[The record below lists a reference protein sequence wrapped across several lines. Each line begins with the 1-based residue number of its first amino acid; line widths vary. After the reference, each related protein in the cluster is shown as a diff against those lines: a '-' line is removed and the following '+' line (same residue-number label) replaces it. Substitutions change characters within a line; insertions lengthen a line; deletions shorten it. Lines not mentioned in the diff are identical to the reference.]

1 MLRINKEGSY
11 IKVVGVENKLFPD
24 NGSITFPLNSLVL
37 TIDESDIA
45 TFRSAANNDV
55 IFSAMIDELTISGN
69 AVSKDNIMSAWSL
82 VAYSTTGGGGSEGG
96 AVNSVNGQTGDVV
109 LTASSIGA
117 YSKSEVDNLLTNYAD
132 SDDIAA
138 VADEIS
144 GIHTTTDAQDTRITE
159 NTQKISDLKVEMG
172 EVKASVALKQDKLVS
187 GTNIKTVNNES
198 ILGQGNIEIVVPTID
213 AYTRQQTDDLLAGKQ
228 DKGNYATDTY
238 VQQYTY
244 DKATI
249 DNKVAAG
256 GTFDPSAYYSKN
268 DVDNLLAEKAGNN
281 QALSVQNT
289 SISGENN
296 TITFSKKSVD
306 NTVQE
311 QDTINFKTINGNA
324 ILGSGNIQIDGSTDL
339 SDYYNKAQTD
349 AAIDT
354 KIAALV
360 NSAPETLDTLEELAN
375 ALGDDPNFAATMTT
389 ELGKK
394 ANVGASYTKEESDAK
409 YLTEH
414 QSLENYLTKS
424 DASNTYEPKLVSGT
438 TIKTINNQSILGSG
452 NILIEAGST
461 IDAYTK
467 TESNQLFVLIETY
480 NAKITELESRITEL
494 ESSLG
499 NVSTALDSINGE
511 VIA

>member
-11 IKVVGVENKLFPD
+11 IKVVGEENKLFPD

-55 IFSAMIDELTISGN
+55 IFSAMIGELTISDN
-69 AVSKDNIMSAWSL
+69 AVSKDNIMSAWAL
-82 VAYSTTGGGGSEGG
+82 VAYSTSGGGGGG

-109 LTASSIGA
+109 VTASSIGA
-117 YSKSEVDNLLTNYAD
+117 YSKSEVDNLL
-132 SDDIAA
+132 A
-138 VADEIS
+138 VKAEKAEITALNNEIS

-159 NTQKISDLKVEMG
+159 NAQKIGGLEVEMG
-172 EVKASVALKQDKLVS
+172 EVKASVALKQDELVS
-187 GTNIKTVNNES
+187 GTNIKTINNES

-249 DNKVAAG
+249 DNKVSAG
-256 GTFDPSAYYSKN
+256 GTFDPSAYYNKN

-289 SISGENN
+289 SIHGENS
-296 TITFSKKSVD
+296 TITLSKNSVD
-306 NTVQE
+306 NTVQK

-324 ILGSGNIQIDGSTDL
+324 IIGSGNIQIDASTDL

-349 AAIDT
+349 SAIDT

-414 QSLENYLTKS
+414 QSLENYLTKA

-480 NAKITELESRITEL
+480 NAKITELESRITSL

-499 NVSTALDSINGE
+499 NVSTSLDSINGE

>member
-11 IKVVGVENKLFPD
+11 IKVVGEENKLFPD

-69 AVSKDNIMSAWSL
+69 AVSKDNIMSAWAL
-82 VAYSTTGGGGSEGG
+82 VAYSTSGGGGSEGG

-117 YSKSEVDNLLTNYAD
+117 YSKSEVDNLLAEKAGNNEITALNN
-132 SDDIAA
+132 
-138 VADEIS
+138 EIS

-159 NTQKISDLKVEMG
+159 NAQKIGGLEVEMG

-187 GTNIKTVNNES
+187 GTNIKTINNES

-249 DNKVAAG
+249 DNKIAAG
-256 GTFDPSAYYSKN
+256 GTFDPSAYYNKN

-289 SISGENN
+289 SIHGENN

-311 QDTINFKTINGNA
+311 QDTINLKTINGNA
-324 ILGSGNIQIDGSTDL
+324 ILGSGNIQIDVTTDL

-349 AAIDT
+349 SAIDT

-414 QSLENYLTKS
+414 QSLENYLTKA

-480 NAKITELESRITEL
+480 NAKITELESRITSL